1 MKKSISE
8 AQVKR
13 MRNLVTKKYGAKT
26 EIRAGYTKK
35 REVRAEGD
43 IWEERG
49 KTWTIK
55 NGIKQSVSKLGL
67 ARKTHRKSLCC
78 PKCGGPIKSSYDRK
92 MMSIHKMCFGC
103 VTKFEQQLIIDGK
116 YEEYEKSIM
125 KGNYESWLND
135 VKNEYKDFISTA
147 EGREFITEAGDVE
160 NWNGDNSTQLIEK
173 TDKYISR
180 IKTEFEGT
188 IDG

>member
-1 MKKSISE
+1 
-8 AQVKR
+8 
-13 MRNLVTKKYGAKT
+13 
-26 EIRAGYTKK
+26 
-35 REVRAEGD
+35 
-43 IWEERG
+43 
-49 KTWTIK
+49 
-55 NGIKQSVSKLGL
+55 
-67 ARKTHRKSLCC
+67 
-78 PKCGGPIKSSYDRK
+78 
-92 MMSIHKMCFGC
+92 MCFGC